1 MIDFH
6 NHILPGIDD
15 GAKNIEVSIKM
26 LREAHSQGITDI
38 INTVHYQ
45 HPKMEGKEVDFKSI
59 EKATIE
65 LQSYLDSNNID
76 VKIHI
81 GAEVFFKPGLLEIKK
96 DKLAVFGHGK
106 YMLIEF
112 LPFHL
117 PPHFDDEFYKLK
129 LAGTTPII
137 AHPERNRMIQL
148 DIDILVKLIHSGC
161 LVQLDGGSLLGHFGS
176 TCQHVA
182 KLLLDRN
189 MVHFIGSDAHND
201 KKRNFC
207 LPQASEIAR
216 KIVGDSVEILVNDN
230 PRKVISGED
239 IIPFEMNESHA
250 ASNFITRLFKK

>member
-15 GAKNIEVSIKM
+15 GAKNIDVSIKM
-26 LREAHSQGITDI
+26 VREAHSQGITDI

-59 EKATIE
+59 EKATLE

-81 GAEVFFKPGLLEIKK
+81 GAEVFFKPGLLEIKI
-96 DKLAVFGHGK
+96 DRLAVFGHGK

-112 LPFHL
+112 FPFHL
-117 PPHFDDEFYKLK
+117 PPNFDGELYKLK
-129 LAGTTPII
+129 LSGTTPII

-161 LVQLDGGSLLGHFGS
+161 LVQLDAGSLLGHFGP

-207 LPQASEIAR
+207 LLEASEIAR
-216 KIVGDSVEILVNDN
+216 KIVGDSVEILINGN
-230 PRKVISGED
+230 PKKVISGEN
-239 IIPFEMNESHA
+239 IIPFDINEPHSA
-250 ASNFITRLFKK
+250 GNFITRLLK